1 VTSPVD
7 PPGPGERPQ
16 FFGGWRDG
24 QLYRRPVLPHE
35 RLIVLAFDE
44 ATPDH
49 DAQAHTYELRRRRDG
64 RPVLACIGAAPP
76 LPYRRAA

>member
-1 VTSPVD
+1 MPRPFDSPHR
-7 PPGPGERPQ
+7 PAWPQ

-24 QLYRRPVLPHE
+24 QFYRRPVLPHE
-35 RLIVLAFDE
+35 RLLVLAYDE

-49 DAQAHTYELRRRRDG
+49 DAQAHAYELRRRPDG

-76 LPYRRAA
+76 PYRRAA